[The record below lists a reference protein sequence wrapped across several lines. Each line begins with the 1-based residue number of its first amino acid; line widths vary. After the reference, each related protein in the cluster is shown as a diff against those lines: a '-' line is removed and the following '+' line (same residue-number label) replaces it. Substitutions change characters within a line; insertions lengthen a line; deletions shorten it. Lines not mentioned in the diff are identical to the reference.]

1 MFTARRKNRAIN
13 SFIPSG
19 SRLWAMSPAV
29 LPTSVIKEFDMSTT
43 ATHPA
48 VPRLAKTSP
57 PKPVRSAPALP
68 ALNSP
73 ALNSPALDSASS
85 APPISDP
92 ARSTT
97 KPAGESAYG
106 NQGLA
111 NDLERLRSEEQA
123 RIDRERLAELARI
136 QELARFD

>member
-57 PKPVRSAPALP
+57 PKPVRSAPA
-68 ALNSP
+68 SP

>member
-1 MFTARRKNRAIN
+1 
-13 SFIPSG
+13 
-19 SRLWAMSPAV
+19 MSPEV
-29 LPTSVIKEFDMSTT
+29 LPTSFIKEFDMSTT
-43 ATHPA
+43 ATHSA
-48 VPRLAKTSP
+48 VARPAKTLP
-57 PKPVRSAPALP
+57 PKPVRSAPAS
-68 ALNSP
+68 A
-73 ALNSPALDSASS
+73 ALDSASS